1 MYEVIRIAIV
11 DDEPMILE
19 MVEKKLKSMEVSI
32 DAYDKAETVLEQLE
46 HGTEYDII
54 LSDIAMKGMQGIEFG
69 EIVRRKYPKIFLL
82 FLTSYEGYAMQSY
95 QINAYQYILKKEIDS
110 RLPEIMQELIQRI
123 QIERQ
128 QYRIL
133 KNNNEIT
140 KIYYKDIVYIKKIKG
155 AKYVQYCTMD
165 GEYRERIALDKLIQ
179 EIDAPS
185 FLWIERSYIV
195 NIKHIV
201 RMNGNII
208 FLDNGAEM
216 TVSKAKILEVKK
228 QISSQW
234 RW

>member
-1 MYEVIRIAIV
+1 MIRIAIV
-11 DDEPMILE
+11 DDEPKILE
-19 MVEKKLKSMEVSI
+19 IVEKKLQSMEVSI
-32 DAYDKAETVLEQLE
+32 DTYDKAETVLEQLA

-54 LSDIAMKGMQGIEFG
+54 LSDIAMKEMHGIEFG
-69 EIVRRKYPKIFLL
+69 EMIRKKYPKIFLL

-110 RLPEIMQELIQRI
+110 RLPDVMQELIQRI
-123 QIERQ
+123 QTERL

-133 KNNNEIT
+133 KNSNEMT
-140 KIYYKDIVYIKKIKG
+140 KMYYKDIVSIKKIKG
-155 AKYVQYCTMD
+155 AKYVQYCTVD
-165 GEYRERIALDKLIQ
+165 GEYRERIALDKLMQ
-179 EIDAPS
+179 EIDDPS

-201 RMNGNII
+201 RMNGNVI

-228 QISSQW
+228 QIHSQW